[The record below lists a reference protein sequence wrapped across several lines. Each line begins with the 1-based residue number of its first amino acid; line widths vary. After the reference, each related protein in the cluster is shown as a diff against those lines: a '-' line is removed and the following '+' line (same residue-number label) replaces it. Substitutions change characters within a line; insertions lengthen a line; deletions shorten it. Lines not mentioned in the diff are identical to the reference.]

1 MSDIVFTQQAKYN
14 GEILRRGNSRDRRKV
29 DVASEQTGDV
39 IRKRGTSLKVTQMDA
54 VQLINSVARTK
65 VTALRTP
72 TVCQGLCAGKTIA
85 LRIWVSVSERT
96 AANLYLT
103 FSIQV
108 IH

>member
-1 MSDIVFTQQAKYN
+1 M
-14 GEILRRGNSRDRRKV
+14 
-29 DVASEQTGDV
+29 DVESEQTDDV
-39 IRKRGTSLKVTQMDA
+39 IRKRGTSLEDIEMDV
-54 VQLINSVARTK
+54 VQLINNVARTK